1 MSLARR
7 ECDPAHG
14 RSNWRNASVGDDSPR
29 SRVVRVSFLEWE
41 ANGAQSMGEAFACTD
56 MSAAVDVT
64 DFLDRAA
71 HGDARAI
78 DALMP
83 EIYASLRQLASR
95 QRARESARTLET
107 TALVHEAYLV
117 LARHSSTKFDDR
129 AHFYAYMSR
138 VMRHL
143 LVDHARRRK
152 ALKRQAPAEGSSQPD
167 GGEDDAIL
175 DVLAL
180 DEALQRLAANDAR
193 LARVAEILDVNP
205 RTVERDWLKA
215 RTFLCGCLLPAG

>member
-1 MSLARR
+1 
-7 ECDPAHG
+7 
-14 RSNWRNASVGDDSPR
+14 
-29 SRVVRVSFLEWE
+29 
-41 ANGAQSMGEAFACTD
+41 MGEAFAWVA

-107 TALVHEAYLV
+107 TAPVHEAYLV
-117 LARHSSTKFDDR
+117 LARQCSTKFDDR

-143 LVDHARRRK
+143 LVDHARRRM
-152 ALKRQAPAEGSSQPD
+152 AFKRQAPADGSSQPD
-167 GGEDDAIL
+167 GGEGDAML

-193 LARVAEILDVNP
+193 LARVAELKLFAELSNPRIADILDVNP

-215 RTFLCGCLLPAG
+215 RTFLCGCLLPVD

>member
-1 MSLARR
+1 MMGSFPESEVSRAQFMVDAFMRAHMS
-7 ECDPAHG
+7 
-14 RSNWRNASVGDDSPR
+14 V
-29 SRVVRVSFLEWE
+29 
-41 ANGAQSMGEAFACTD
+41 
-56 MSAAVDVT
+56 AADVT
-64 DFLDRAA
+64 DFLARAA
-71 HGDARAI
+71 RGDGGAI

-83 EIYASLRQLASR
+83 EVYASLRQLASR

-117 LARHSSTKFDDR
+117 LAKQSATKFDDR
-129 AHFYAYMSR
+129 AHFYAYMSQ

-152 ALKRQAPAEGSSQPD
+152 AFKRQAPAEVLAQPAD
-167 GGEDDAIL
+167 GEGDAIL

-180 DEALQRLAANDAR
+180 DEALQLLAANDAR
-193 LARVAEILDVNP
+193 LARVAELKLFGELSHPRIAEILDVTS

-215 RTFLCGCLLPAG
+215 RTFLCGCLRQTG

>member
-1 MSLARR
+1 
-7 ECDPAHG
+7 
-14 RSNWRNASVGDDSPR
+14 
-29 SRVVRVSFLEWE
+29 
-41 ANGAQSMGEAFACTD
+41 MGEAFVRVG
-56 MSAAVDVT
+56 MSAAAEVT
-64 DFLDRAA
+64 DFLERAA
-71 HGDARAI
+71 RGDAGAI

-152 ALKRQAPAEGSSQPD
+152 AFKRQAPADGLSQPQ
-167 GGEDDAIL
+167 GGEGDAML

-180 DEALQRLAANDAR
+180 DEALQRLAATDAR
-193 LARVAEILDVNP
+193 LVRVAELKLFAELPNPRIAEILDVNP

-215 RTFLCGCLLPAG
+215 RTFLCGCLLPEG

>member
-1 MSLARR
+1 M
-7 ECDPAHG
+7 
-14 RSNWRNASVGDDSPR
+14 NA
-29 SRVVRVSFLEWE
+29 
-41 ANGAQSMGEAFACTD
+41 
-56 MSAAVDVT
+56 AADVT
-64 DFLDRAA
+64 DFLKRAA
-71 HGDARAI
+71 HGDTVAI

-117 LARHSSTKFDDR
+117 LARQSTAKFDDR
-129 AHFYAYMSR
+129 AHFYAYMSQ

-143 LVDHARRRK
+143 LVDHARRKK
-152 ALKRQAPAEGSSQPD
+152 AFKRQAPADLASLPH
-167 GGEDDAIL
+167 GEESDALL

-180 DEALQRLAANDAR
+180 DEALHLLVASDAR
-193 LARVAEILDVNP
+193 LARVAELKLFAELSNQRIAEILEVNP

-215 RTFLCGCLLPAG
+215 RTFLSGCLLHAR